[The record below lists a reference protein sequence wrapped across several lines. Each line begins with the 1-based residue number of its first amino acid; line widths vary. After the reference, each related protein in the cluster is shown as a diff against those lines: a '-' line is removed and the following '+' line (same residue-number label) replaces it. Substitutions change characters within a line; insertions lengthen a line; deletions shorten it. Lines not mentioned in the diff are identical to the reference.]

1 MMIFERAFVKRHSW
15 VPFAYPAIINMKT
28 KFLPLLNIWQIRGF
42 AMGKFYQF
50 LYEDLKVIE
59 IPLFDWI

>member
-15 VPFAYPAIINMKT
+15 APFALLAIINMKT
-28 KFLPLLNIWQIRGF
+28 RFLPLVNIWQIQGF
-42 AMGKFYQF
+42 ATGKFYQF

-59 IPLFDWI
+59 APLFDWI